1 MIMHSFCVRTAS
13 RFPTRHLNLAP
24 FPVMNRRGVGRLGA
38 VLAMVLLPSLTAVV
52 ACPAHA
58 EPFVLNQS
66 KRGAA
71 ADPFAD
77 FVAEAAQRF
86 GVPVP
91 WINAVMMLESGG
103 SVRAVSPAG
112 AMGLM
117 QIMPDTWAD
126 LRYRHGLGVD
136 PFDPHDNVLAGAAY
150 LREMHDRYGSPGFL
164 AAYNAG
170 PQRYEEYL
178 VSGREL
184 PNETQLYVAT
194 VAPMMGEMQ
203 GGGPLGITRRA
214 IPWQEAGLFAAHSP
228 GGSPAGSLL
237 SLPPSDRASVGRS
250 LGGEFTL
257 QPRAEGLFVGRT
269 SAARSQ

>member
-1 MIMHSFCVRTAS
+1 MHSFCVRTAN
-13 RFPTRHLNLAP
+13 RFPARHLNLAP
-24 FPVMNRRGVGRLGA
+24 FPVMNRQGVGRLGA
-38 VLAMVLLPSLTAVV
+38 VLAMVLLPSLTAAV
-52 ACPAHA
+52 AWPAHA

-66 KRGAA
+66 RREAA

-86 GVPVP
+86 GVPIP

-126 LRYRHGLGVD
+126 LRSRHGFGVD
-136 PFDPHDNVLAGAAY
+136 PFDPRDNILAGAAY

-170 PQRYEEYL
+170 PQRYEKYL
-178 VSGREL
+178 ATGREL
-184 PNETQLYVAT
+184 PSETQLYVANL
-194 VAPMMGEMQ
+194 APTIGETQ
-203 GGGPLGITRRA
+203 VGGALAITRRA
-214 IPWQEAGLFAAHSP
+214 IPWQEAGLFAARDP
-228 GGSPAGSLL
+228 RRSPAGSL
-237 SLPPSDRASVGRS
+237 SLLPSSDHASGGRS
-250 LGGEFTL
+250 LAGEFAL
-257 QPRAEGLFVGRT
+257 KPRAEGLFVGR
-269 SAARSQ
+269 ANAGRSQ

>member
-1 MIMHSFCVRTAS
+1 
-13 RFPTRHLNLAP
+13 
-24 FPVMNRRGVGRLGA
+24 MNRRGVGRLGV
-38 VLAMVLLPSLTAVV
+38 VLAMVLLPSLTAAV

-66 KRGAA
+66 KSGTA

-86 GVPVP
+86 GVPIP

-103 SVRAVSPAG
+103 SVRAISPAG

-126 LRYRHGLGVD
+126 LRSRHGFGVD
-136 PFDPHDNVLAGAAY
+136 PLDPRDNILAGAAY

-170 PQRYEEYL
+170 PKRYEEYL
-178 VSGREL
+178 AAGREL
-184 PNETQLYVAT
+184 PSETQLYVAIL
-194 VAPMMGEMQ
+194 APMIGETQ
-203 GGGPLGITRRA
+203 GGGTLAIARRTV
-214 IPWQEAGLFAAHSP
+214 PWQEAALFTARGP
-228 GGSPAGSLL
+228 RGSSAGSL
-237 SLPPSDRASVGRS
+237 SPLPPSDRTSAGRS
-250 LGGEFTL
+250 IAGEFAL
-257 QPRAEGLFVGRT
+257 QPRAEGLFVGGAR
-269 SAARSQ
+269 AARSQ